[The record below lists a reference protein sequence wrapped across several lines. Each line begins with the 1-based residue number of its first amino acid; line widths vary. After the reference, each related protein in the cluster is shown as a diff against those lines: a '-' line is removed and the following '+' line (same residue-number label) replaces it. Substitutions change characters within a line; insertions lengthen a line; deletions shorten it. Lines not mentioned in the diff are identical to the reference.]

1 MGPAELFVSAA
12 ITAAAVV
19 PIAAAIEG
27 QAPRTE
33 NAPPILAERFTY
45 RSACP
50 QAEGG
55 PCVVDLVERRE
66 LVD

>member
-1 MGPAELFVSAA
+1 MGPAELFASAA

-27 QAPRTE
+27 QAPRTKS
-33 NAPPILAERFTY
+33 APPMLAERFAY

-50 QAEGG
+50 RAQGG
-55 PCVVDLVERRE
+55 PCVVDLAEQQE
-66 LVD
+66 LLD